1 MIRKQLD
8 MRNEGDGGT
17 KMTLRSNVEAAWWVH
32 DDVINLHTDQGRSSF
47 RRKAT
52 NPLGRV
58 GYKGFRDGQ
67 VDLLLGR
74 WLETQS
80 LYPRILVRTRDL
92 HLGVISQGVQ
102 RVTHRK

>member
-1 MIRKQLD
+1 MIREQLD
-8 MRNEGDGGT
+8 MRYEGDGGT
-17 KMTLRSNVEAAWWVH
+17 KMTLSSHLEAAWWV
-32 DDVINLHTDQGRSSF
+32 QGRSSF

-52 NPLGRV
+52 NPLGQV
-58 GYKGFRDGQ
+58 GYKGFRDVQ

-80 LYPRILVRTRDL
+80 LYPRILVRTGD
-92 HLGVISQGVQ
+92 LGVISQGLQ